1 MTEQKPDRAA
11 YAMLFAA
18 PVLMTSNMLAARW
31 VQGSIPPVSLTF
43 WRWMLT
49 LLILVP
55 FAGPRLWRFRAE
67 AVREWKTTLALGTLG
82 MGVCGAPV
90 YIGGI
95 TTSATNIGLIY
106 AATPVL
112 IVVFARL
119 FWGEPVVPV
128 KALGT
133 ALCLAGVIAVVTKG
147 DPRAVLHLEFTAGDL
162 WIVLAMMGWALYSV
176 LLRYRPSRLPLMARF
191 MAIVIAG
198 VLANLPFYL
207 LEAALG
213 HGTTPDPR
221 TGAVVLFLA
230 LVPGLAAFLV
240 YGRLVAQLGA
250 QRTGLLMYLVP
261 LYNAGLAY
269 LLLGETLRPF
279 HLVGVALILPGLWLA
294 TRPGRPAPRPPSPPG
309 RTCPPDPRSAPARSA
324 PGGDP
329 AEAEVRAARP
339 ADSGSRPGSRR
350 RGGRRARTTSH
361 MARRRKPTG
370 RPFRSNGSPADEGA
384 SGGYG
389 FPAGAARRFR
399 HGGGSLP

>member
-1 MTEQKPDRAA
+1 MSEQKPDRMA
-11 YAMLFAA
+11 YAMLFVA

-31 VQGSIPPVSLTF
+31 VEGSIPPVSLTF
-43 WRWMLT
+43 WRWTLT
-49 LLILVP
+49 LLILAP

-67 AVREWKTTLALGTLG
+67 ARREWKTTLALGALG

-133 ALCLAGVIAVVTKG
+133 ALCLAGVVAIVTKG
-147 DPRAVLHLEFTAGDL
+147 DIGALLQLEFTEGDL
-162 WIVLAMMGWALYSV
+162 WIVLAMLGWALYSV

-191 MAIVIAG
+191 TAIVLAG
-198 VLANLPFYL
+198 VLVNLPFYAF
-207 LEAALG
+207 EAALG
-213 HGTTPDPR
+213 YETVLDLR
-221 TGAVVLFLA
+221 TAAVILFVA
-230 LVPGLAAFLV
+230 LVPGLAAFVL
-240 YGRLVAQLGA
+240 YGRLVALLGA

-279 HLVGVALILPGLWLA
+279 HLAGVALILPGLWLA
-294 TRPGRPAPRPPSPPG
+294 TQSGRPAVAKAAAGS
-309 RTCPPDPRSAPARSA
+309 SAR
-324 PGGDP
+324 
-329 AEAEVRAARP
+329 
-339 ADSGSRPGSRR
+339 
-350 RGGRRARTTSH
+350 
-361 MARRRKPTG
+361 
-370 RPFRSNGSPADEGA
+370 
-384 SGGYG
+384 
-389 FPAGAARRFR
+389 
-399 HGGGSLP
+399 